1 MNKELDTLIQTEHKS
16 YLDSMLV
23 SKEPKVDGPKTSKE
37 TNSQKEMEVE
47 DSDTDSEAEEATGI
61 LLVFDLFIIF

>member
-1 MNKELDTLIQTEHKS
+1 MNKELDNLIQLEHKN

-23 SKEPKVDGPKTSKE
+23 SKETQNNEAKTSKE

-47 DSDTDSEAEEATGI
+47 EDSDTDSEAELATGI
-61 LLVFDLFIIF
+61 LFVF